1 MQVTEGNM
9 KVAVW
14 QLDVCPSM
22 QMGIHIKLLLLITLI
37 LGKTTNLDSSGCLRE
52 GRKFPDP
59 A

>member
-22 QMGIHIKLLLLITLI
+22 QMGIKLLLLITLI
-37 LGKTTNLDSSGCLRE
+37 LGNTTNLDSSGCLRE
-52 GRKFPDP
+52 G
-59 A
+59 